1 MIRRVVLLF
10 AVVFA
15 LGAIGGC
22 STIGYY
28 YQAAR
33 GHMALTFA
41 ARPIDAVIAD
51 PLTTPDLRARLESAR
66 AMREFASRELALPD
80 NATYRRYADLKRPFV
95 VWNVFGAAEFSIR
108 AREWCFPVAGCVG
121 YKGWFDEGDANRFAE
136 SVRQEGFDVFVG
148 GVPAYST
155 LGWFDDPMLSTFI
168 RYPRA
173 ELARLVFHELAHQ
186 VAYAG
191 GDSTFN
197 ESFATSVELE
207 GVRRWLG
214 QTGSEAERAEF
225 EAMQGRKRDFVA
237 LVERTRARLDRL
249 YASGLP
255 VEAMRAA
262 KQGAFDDMRREY
274 GELKA
279 AWGGFAGYDRWFAQ
293 PLGNAH
299 LASIATYTQR
309 LPAFEALLAREKGA
323 LPQLYAQA
331 QRLARLPQ
339 RDRDRELDAL
349 MPREP

>member
-1 MIRRVVLLF
+1 
-10 AVVFA
+10 
-15 LGAIGGC
+15 
-22 STIGYY
+22 
-28 YQAAR
+28 
-33 GHMALTFA
+33 
-41 ARPIDAVIAD
+41 
-51 PLTTPDLRARLESAR
+51 
-66 AMREFASRELALPD
+66 
-80 NATYRRYADLKRPFV
+80 
-95 VWNVFGAAEFSIR
+95 
-108 AREWCFPVAGCVG
+108 
-121 YKGWFDEGDANRFAE
+121 
-136 SVRQEGFDVFVG
+136 
-148 GVPAYST
+148 
-155 LGWFDDPMLSTFI
+155 MLSTFI

-173 ELARLVFHELAHQ
+173 EVARLVFHELAHQ

-255 VEAMRAA
+255 AEAMRAA

-274 GELKA
+274 GELKV

-309 LPAFEALLAREKGA
+309 LPAFEALLVREKGA